1 MGTDTRQQTIKILTE
16 ELKLN
21 IDPATIS
28 ADRLIEDL
36 GMSSIHL
43 MNVMYDLEEAFHIRL
58 DPEEMLAIGTVGH
71 LLDLLDSKIAA
82 APQKSAAAR

>member
-1 MGTDTRQQTIKILTE
+1 MSIDTRQETIKILVG

-28 ADRLIEDL
+28 NDRLIEDL

-43 MNVMYDLEEAFHIRL
+43 MNLMYELEEAFHIRL

-71 LLDLLDSKIAA
+71 LLDMLDGKVAA
-82 APQKSAAAR
+82 APQQAAAGG